1 MASGDAQNATVLNAD
16 SERLRQELAQMS
28 KKVVP
33 VEDRMSDR
41 TEHGL
46 VINGK

>member
-1 MASGDAQNATVLNAD
+1 MASGDAQNSAVLNAD
-16 SERLRQELAQMS
+16 NERLRQELAQMS

-33 VEDRMSDR
+33 VEDRMSVR
-41 TEHGL
+41 AEQGM